1 MSEIDVA
8 QMLAEAEA
16 EFAAAET
23 EPEDDSTGFA
33 AFSKMCAPSAEQA
46 AANARQYSAHD
57 KKNGGRHSS
66 TKRAAPISA
75 TTNASLNPY

>member
-23 EPEDDSTGFA
+23 EPEDDPTGFA

-46 AANARQYSAHD
+46 AARRSEICRTRQKMADAILQQSAPRRSAR
-57 KKNGGRHSS
+57 R
-66 TKRAAPISA
+66 RAQA
-75 TTNASLNPY
+75 